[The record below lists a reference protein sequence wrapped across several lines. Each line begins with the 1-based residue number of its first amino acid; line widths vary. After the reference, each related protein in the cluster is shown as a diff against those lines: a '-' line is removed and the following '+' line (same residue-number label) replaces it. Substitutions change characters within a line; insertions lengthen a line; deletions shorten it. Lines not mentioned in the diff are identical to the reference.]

1 MRDSIP
7 YGTHQVKV
15 GTEVVWTSACV
26 GPCTITFTTIPVDS
40 GTMVNG
46 GTFSHTFT
54 DPGSYPYHCEFDPVE
69 MQGTII
75 VTP

>member
-1 MRDSIP
+1 MSDGVS
-7 YGTHQVKV
+7 YGTHQIKV
-15 GTEVVWTSACV
+15 GAEVTWTSKCY
-26 GPCTITFTTIPVDS
+26 GPCTITFTTIPVGS
-40 GTMVNG
+40 GTMVRG

-54 DPGSYPYHCEFDPVE
+54 DPGSYPYHCEFDPTE